1 MHNSSNSVVRRT
13 HKQLNSMPNLTSFT
27 KIVDQEYQKILKKAS
42 KIFQKEMENLV
53 VRTLWDSPC
62 GNLYGQYYGV
72 PTVKWAPHDS
82 GRLPPE
88 IVIFANPL
96 LHDYPLEEQLRK
108 KVHKVILHEIGH
120 HLGMGERELR
130 RKGIY

>member
-1 MHNSSNSVVRRT
+1 
-13 HKQLNSMPNLTSFT
+13 
-27 KIVDQEYQKILKKAS
+27 
-42 KIFQKEMENLV
+42 MENLV
-53 VRTLWDSPC
+53 VRTLRDSAA

-88 IVIFANPL
+88 IVIFARPL
-96 LHDYPLEEQLRK
+96 IRDYPSEEKLPK

-120 HLGMGERELR
+120 HLGMSERELR
-130 RKGIY
+130 EKGIY